1 MMKIKNLFVNN
12 IISKTVL
19 KKKSPGSKDMKAEIR
34 EFIENERIA
43 YATLNDSKSA
53 GFKTSP
59 LRT

>member
-43 YATLNDSKSA
+43 YATLTEP
-53 GFKTSP
+53 KTSG
-59 LRT
+59 LKKN

>member
-53 GFKTSP
+53 GFKKN
-59 LRT
+59 